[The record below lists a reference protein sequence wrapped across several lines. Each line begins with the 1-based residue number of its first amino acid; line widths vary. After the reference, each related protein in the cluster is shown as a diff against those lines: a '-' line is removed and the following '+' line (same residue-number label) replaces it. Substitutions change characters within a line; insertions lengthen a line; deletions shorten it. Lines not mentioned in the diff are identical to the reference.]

1 MQEGDGSKRRPAQMT
16 RKVYHEE
23 KDVLLRS
30 SLIEMH
36 VKCGSIEKA
45 LQVFNTAG
53 FRLGGGRETGMCS

>member
-1 MQEGDGSKRRPAQMT
+1 MT

-45 LQVFNTAG
+45 LQVFNMAG
-53 FRLGGGRETGMCS
+53 FRLAGGGRETGMCS